1 MADSILSACFTGHR
15 PERFGRPD
23 QYRKSEQK
31 LSSLLADEV
40 IRTIDR
46 GCTVFYCG
54 MARGT
59 DLLAGETVL
68 SLKPLYPKIR
78 LIAVIPYPKQ
88 PYYWENQ
95 WVARYNQ
102 VLHRCDEAVTIAQNY
117 AGGCFALRNRY
128 MVDHS
133 DHIIAVINPEESH
146 GGTVQTI
153 RYAKRQNKSIA
164 VIPWQL

>member
-1 MADSILSACFTGHR
+1 MAIKIQSACFTGHR
-15 PERFGRPD
+15 PERFG
-23 QYRKSEQK
+23 Q
-31 LSSLLADEV
+31 ADEYQKAEQMISSMLV
-40 IRTIDR
+40 DEIIRTIDR

-59 DLLAGETVL
+59 DLLAGEAVL
-68 SLKPLYPKIR
+68 SLQPLYPKTR

-88 PYYWENQ
+88 PYYWEDQ

-102 VLHRCDEAVTIAQNY
+102 VLHRCDETVTIAQNY
-117 AGGCFALRNRY
+117 TDSCFFLRNRY

-133 DHIIAVINPEESH
+133 NHVIAVMNPEESH